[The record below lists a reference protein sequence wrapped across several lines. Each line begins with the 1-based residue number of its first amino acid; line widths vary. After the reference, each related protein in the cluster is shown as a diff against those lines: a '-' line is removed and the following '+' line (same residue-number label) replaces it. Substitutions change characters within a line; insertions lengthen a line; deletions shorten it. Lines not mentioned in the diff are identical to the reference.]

1 LIRNRL
7 NCAQQFLARPVAKP
21 TNRRQND
28 MMEMLSCMGRNAA
41 CHAAQR
47 RRSAAQVIR
56 DPFGLGSIACE
67 ALMTPKP
74 SERIVVFVTPAQK
87 LAITNTADNLGISVS
102 ELMRR
107 AVMTF
112 DVTSEQVKVAGIVD
126 RLSAPKAPD
135 PLNVALRQVAERAA
149 AREARDTATAAKNKS
164 LRAQADKAATP
175 GEAPVTGDSALAP
188 EPPEPPRSN
197 EAVPAPPAPS
207 VETARAATAPATAD
221 AKAVA
226 TEPQSVSMKPSVVLN
241 PFNIATFVRS

>member
-1 LIRNRL
+1 
-7 NCAQQFLARPVAKP
+7 
-21 TNRRQND
+21 
-28 MMEMLSCMGRNAA
+28 
-41 CHAAQR
+41 
-47 RRSAAQVIR
+47 
-56 DPFGLGSIACE
+56 
-67 ALMTPKP
+67 MTPKP

-149 AREARDTATAAKNKS
+149 ARDARDAATAAKNKS
-164 LRAQADKAATP
+164 RLAQSDQAATP
-175 GEAPVTGDSALAP
+175 GEAPITGDCALAP
-188 EPPEPPRSN
+188 EPPVSN
-197 EAVPAPPAPS
+197 EAVPTPPGPT
-207 VETARAATAPATAD
+207 VETARAATAPAAAD

-226 TEPQSVSMKPSVVLN
+226 TEPQSVSMKTSVVLN